1 MYLDVKYG
9 GKKFKEDKDYIE
21 HKELRENIRRGNTL
35 LLYLKPK
42 KGQLAFDSPYMYLD
56 LEDKKERKNKNY
68 ANDKGLREEIDGEN
82 TLLLYIGEPG
92 AKSSIVCCPSRINYE
107 VIDMKWIRRGFKK
120 FFDIKLE
127 YVQQSN
133 TKNLDKLGSFA
144 GNYPKLSGTSESE
157 ILRHTIFFEAEN
169 AILREEAAI
178 DIYKTNKA
186 NGENAQISYVGCLD
200 SWVISSKSVSL
211 LARALEDLERY
222 RNDKTDRYKFSLLIA
237 EAWFGILETM
247 PQETVSELKREIEGF
262 TLTGEYVG
270 NPKFQHLV
278 TYNEIQILFYAMV
291 QNDSSEST
299 VPPLK
304 AFTLFKKYGL
314 DHVPIVKLGSFQSIS
329 EMYSALEGTFRTTS
343 SEELD
348 VGEEGSVLYIVKNS
362 DPASPVLKSVE
373 DWLLYESPLELSLG
387 ELGFALS
394 GQTTLSLCKL
404 KTLEYRIF
412 RKLREK
418 ISHEIKDTKKVFS
431 IFENEIK
438 NLSRGFELPKP
449 LDYYVGIAGIAF
461 EFAKKHRIDISD
473 LRPRYLSLL
482 QKFIDKFNGGESP
495 ELTPRES
502 EEVKEVSRTPSPE
515 VPPTGIV
522 LFTPPLYFTMQEIE
536 VIIQN
541 LGCSSF
547 ETSWH
552 SKAEFR
558 QGMPLCLV
566 NNVVSVGNSF
576 KENAILV
583 FCGYNEE
590 GIEKSLERLNTARK
604 ERKKEPVP
612 PTVQSFLSTKPKD
625 LQKRLNNQ
633 LDSIR
638 NIRENSKAMY
648 PDYIVESNSEPLET
662 TVQKIKAKLTP
673 QEKPNTPQEPLNHS
687 QNLLYVVLPIGIPA
701 MGKSFLINSLLRE
714 QLGCSFSVVS
724 SDKVRAKCM
733 EEYMQRNQ
741 KADKKTAFEKTA
753 KPARKQF
760 FQQVAAALVSNHYPH
775 IVFLDKNHPPNA
787 IDFTLNEVR
796 KNKPSQ
802 VNLKFVMLTP
812 YCRDPFVLN
821 MDSEFQQVY
830 PFSLSMLVQCL
841 LRARDR
847 DLHETLDG
855 DVYHKMAVVLM
866 MFQLYQGFTL
876 DHLSEGFDF
885 RVEVP
890 FTDEDHRVNPD
901 LKDMVENVLN
911 CFKPNSL
918 PKKHQIVNLVET
930 LMSFGSK
937 FKQVNSSEQ
946 FVTELRRVLH
956 RVEESKTQE
965 AKETKMAPKKLPVY
979 IGVDL
984 EPQLSSLVFPLVLS
998 ALEELRLQFPSDKKL
1013 QKDLRELLETL
1024 PTHFRGGEYFAESWK
1039 FTNSLHMTSLFIG
1052 GNRSLVNSQEYLSFS
1067 EGDSHMLKLTHL
1079 VYVPRELVCSATQ
1092 VLTELKVANRVPH
1105 VTMMLAKS
1113 PAKTSNEVLAQVK
1126 LKGEVH
1132 STEVSIR
1139 GKTKTAYCLPLQPKL
1154 MLKGL
1159 SKGF

>member
-1 MYLDVKYG
+1 MEKAIRLSSDYYLSPQEVYVWAMDKSKVPALKFIEGQIPFDCSYKYLDVKYG
-9 GKKFKEDKDYIE
+9 GKRHKEDKDYIR

-35 LLYLKPK
+35 LLRVAEP
-42 KGQLAFDSPYMYLD
+42 QTQSPIIYYSGGI
-56 LEDKKERKNKNY
+56 EY
-68 ANDKGLREEIDGEN
+68 Q
-82 TLLLYIGEPG
+82 
-92 AKSSIVCCPSRINYE
+92 
-107 VIDMKWIRRGFKK
+107 VIDMKWIRRGLKK
-120 FFDIKLE
+120 FFDMKFE
-127 YVQQSN
+127 YVQHSK
-133 TKNLDKLGSFA
+133 TKNLDRLGSFA

-169 AILREEAAI
+169 AILKERAAI
-178 DIYKTNKA
+178 DIYKATKA
-186 NGENAQISYVGCLD
+186 DGENAQISYVDSLD
-200 SWVISSKSVSL
+200 CWAICSKNISL
-211 LARALEDLERY
+211 LARTSGDLESY
-222 RNDKTDRYKFSLLIA
+222 RHSDRFTISMLIA
-237 EAWFGILETM
+237 ETWFRILETM
-247 PQETVSELKREIEGF
+247 SQKTVSELKRDIQGF
-262 TLTGEYVG
+262 TLVGDYVG
-270 NPKFQHLV
+270 NPKFQHFV
-278 TYNEIQILFYAMV
+278 KYTQIQIIFFGMV
-291 QNDSSEST
+291 QNDSAESA
-299 VPPLK
+299 VPPIK

-314 DHVPIVKLGSFQSIS
+314 GYVPIAKLGSFQSIS
-329 EMYSALEGTFRTTS
+329 EMYSALEATFRTTS

-362 DPASPVLKSVE
+362 DPASPVLKSAE
-373 DWLLYESPLELSLG
+373 DWLFYELPFEFSLTELDS
-387 ELGFALS
+387 ALS
-394 GQTTLSLCKL
+394 SQTTLSLCKL

-418 ISHEIKDTKKVFS
+418 ISHEVKNPQKVLAVFK
-431 IFENEIK
+431 NEIK
-438 NLSRGFELPKP
+438 DLSRGVELPKP
-449 LDYYVGIAGIAF
+449 LDYYVSIAGIAF
-461 EFAKKHRIDISD
+461 EFAKKHGKEISD
-473 LRPRYLSLL
+473 LRPKYLSLL
-482 QKFIDKFNGGESP
+482 QKFINKFNGGESP
-495 ELTPRES
+495 KLTPRDS
-502 EEVKEVSRTPSPE
+502 EEVKEAPKEVPKTPSPE
-515 VPPTGIV
+515 VPPMGIV
-522 LFTPPLYFTMQEIE
+522 LFAPPLYFTMQEIE
-536 VIIQN
+536 VITQN

-576 KENAILV
+576 RENAILV

-590 GIEKSLERLNTARK
+590 GIEKSLERLNIARK

-612 PTVQSFLSTKPKD
+612 PSVQSFLSTKPKD

-638 NIRENSKAMY
+638 NIRENCRAMY
-648 PDYIVESNSEPLET
+648 PDYLVESDSEPLET

-673 QEKPNTPQEPLNHS
+673 QEKPTSPQEPLTHS

-714 QLGCSFSVVS
+714 QLGCSLSVVS

-741 KADKKTAFEKTA
+741 KANKNTAFERTA

-821 MDSEFQQVY
+821 RDSEFQQVY

-847 DLHETLDG
+847 DLHETLEG

-876 DHLSEGFDF
+876 DQLGEGFDF
-885 RVEVP
+885 RIEVP

-911 CFKPNSL
+911 CFKPNTL

-930 LMSFGSK
+930 LMSFGSQ

-946 FVTELRRVLH
+946 FVTGLRRVLH
-956 RVEESKTQE
+956 RVEESKTQK
-965 AKETKMAPKKLPVY
+965 AKETKTAPKKLPVY

-1039 FTNSLHMTSLFIG
+1039 FTNSLHMTSLFVG

-1079 VYVPRELVCSATQ
+1079 VYVPRELVCSAAQ

-1126 LKGEVH
+1126 LNGEVQ